1 MHTIENLKVV
11 FYWDADFDKPDKCYR
26 VELYW
31 SGKMIFKKS
40 FTPHINR
47 NSPKLLIQNL
57 LKDCYRA
64 HWT

>member
-11 FYWDADFDKPDKCYR
+11 FYWDADCDRDMCYR

-31 SGKMIFKKS
+31 EGQLIFKKQFIPQVKRDS
-40 FTPHINR
+40 N
-47 NSPKLLIQNL
+47 KLLIHNL

-64 HWT
+64 HWN